1 MCARLRAESAEI
13 QALMEWQYCLRV
25 EELKV
30 VLMAVMIVCQAN
42 FHLQQYPLSKEKQG
56 KKQRTKS
63 LRAVNSLKD
72 VSLQQRNPHLII
84 CLCD

>member
-25 EELKV
+25 EQLKV

-56 KKQRTKS
+56 KKAANKESACSEIAQRRFTATAES
-63 LRAVNSLKD
+63 SFNSLP
-72 VSLQQRNPHLII
+72 V
-84 CLCD
+84 